1 MSKTK
6 LGNQEVFIRNF
17 NRYLKKSGMKKVDV
31 SRAIGVSTGLLSDWT
46 KGRSYPRMD
55 KIQKLADYFGI
66 QKSDLVED
74 NNFAKDE
81 ISDKQQQV
89 LDLFHQ
95 IPDDKKEFAIRMLEA
110 IADNQ

>member
-1 MSKTK
+1 MSKTN
-6 LGNQEVFIRNF
+6 LGNKEVFIRNF
-17 NRYLKKSGMKKVDV
+17 NRYLEKSGKKKIDV

-55 KIQKLADYFGI
+55 KIQKLADFFGI

-89 LDLFHQ
+89 LDLFRQ
-95 IPDDKKEFAIRMLEA
+95 IPDDKKNFAIKMLEA
-110 IADNQ
+110 MRDS